1 MPAKQTVDVEGRR
14 IALSNLDKTLY
25 PGNGFT
31 KAHVIDYYT
40 RIARW
45 LLPHYAGRPVT
56 MLRFPDGVRG
66 KAFYEK
72 DAPKYTPEWVHTTL
86 VPRLAGGKPI
96 RYICINDHPT
106 LIWCANLAS
115 LELHPFLHREGNLD
129 CPASVVFDLDPGE
142 GADLATCAE
151 VALLLRAHIAKVG
164 LECFPKVSGSKGL
177 QAYVPLNIPV
187 TYTETRSFAQGIA
200 KRLESENPKL
210 VVSEM
215 AKQLRHGKVF
225 IDWSQNSDFKT
236 TAGVYSLRAKN
247 DFPFVSVPVT
257 WEELD
262 RLRKKGDLSA
272 LRFDPESVLKRV
284 EKIGDLFAPLLTL
297 EQDLSSGAE
306 KKRRAAPE
314 GKSAAKEVA
323 PKKAATIKAAEQG
336 NAAEPAK
343 FVEPML
349 LLRTDRLPEGAAWLY
364 ELKLDG
370 YRALASKTGERVD
383 LRSRNDKDFV
393 PRFPAIAA
401 ALEKLP
407 DGTTIDGEIVA
418 LDDEGRPSFNLL
430 QNYGSVAAPIVYYA
444 FDLLRLRGKN
454 VMNETLTKRRE
465 LLKEKVLPKL
475 NEPVRYSPD
484 LDASLQ
490 DLIASVKVQGLEGLV
505 AKRRDGA
512 YEPGQRS
519 GSWQKMRINQ
529 GQELVIGGYTPSAK
543 NFDALVIGYYE
554 ADRLLYAARTR
565 NGFTPALRETIF
577 AKLRKLEIK
586 DCPFA
591 NLPEKSVGRWG
602 QGLTAAKMKEC
613 RWLTPVTVAQF
624 EFVEWTPEGHLRHA
638 KFVGLRDDKAAPEV
652 GRESAVSR

>member
-96 RYICINDHPT
+96 RYICINDLPT

-115 LELHPFLHREGNLD
+115 LELHPFLHREGKLD

-314 GKSAAKEVA
+314 GKSATKKVA

-444 FDLLRLRGKN
+444 FDLLRLRGKD

-490 DLIASVKVQGLEGLV
+490 DLIASVKAQGLEGLV

-519 GSWQKMRINQ
+519 GSWQKMRISQ

-554 ADRLLYAARTR
+554 ADSCSMRPARATASR
-565 NGFTPALRETIF
+565 RRCV
-577 AKLRKLEIK
+577 KRSSR
-586 DCPFA
+586 CCA
-591 NLPEKSVGRWG
+591 NWR
-602 QGLTAAKMKEC
+602 
-613 RWLTPVTVAQF
+613 
-624 EFVEWTPEGHLRHA
+624 
-638 KFVGLRDDKAAPEV
+638 
-652 GRESAVSR
+652 